1 MHGWPC
7 ARMDG
12 GKRRTR
18 TACADAMPPGRKPLP
33 LAVISEPLSLFE
45 SYAESARVAGEEA
58 KASVTSC
65 PSGYPTDLLPKALQV
80 SPFSAVQPSPSKLII
95 SLSTFVFPCRQ
106 PSIGPIQRPVLLF
119 FPHPRLASQSTA
131 APGMQIAWLLELD
144 SK

>member
-1 MHGWPC
+1 
-7 ARMDG
+7 
-12 GKRRTR
+12 
-18 TACADAMPPGRKPLP
+18 MPPGRKPLP

-119 FPHPRLASQSTA
+119 FPHPDLPANRRLLQACRSRGFWNLIPNS
-131 APGMQIAWLLELD
+131 
-144 SK
+144 S